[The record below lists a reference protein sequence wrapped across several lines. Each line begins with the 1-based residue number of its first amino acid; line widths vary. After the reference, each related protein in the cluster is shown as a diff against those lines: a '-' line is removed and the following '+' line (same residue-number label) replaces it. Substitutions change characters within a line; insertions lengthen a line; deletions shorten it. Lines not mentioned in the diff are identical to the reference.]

1 MTMTTE
7 ATEVKGL
14 NEWAK
19 DIHDNAIRHG
29 WWDEPRSFGDV
40 LALCHAELSEAL
52 EEYRD
57 RRPMEYEEGGKP
69 EGIAVEMMDTVIR
82 ILDWFASEDPS
93 WKPSPSQ
100 RGSGHVQNVTH
111 TMTGTS
117 MLPSISVMKDCVS
130 CP

>member
-82 ILDWFASEDPS
+82 ILDWFASEDLDVEAILERKHKYNLTRPYRHGG
-93 WKPSPSQ
+93 K
-100 RGSGHVQNVTH
+100 
-111 TMTGTS
+111 
-117 MLPSISVMKDCVS
+117 VM
-130 CP
+130 